1 MMAEHKRL
9 VGDLKGQYDE
19 ACDWNLR
26 YKAAFKGIHGSEL
39 GSFINAMQKPLELG
53 VLYMG
58 VGLCRW
64 KGWAGVLYIQDF
76 INCGATGP
84 PGHEPAVDFLSSTGL
99 SQAVD
104 TVSVRHM
111 SVT

>member
-39 GSFINAMQKPLELG
+39 GSFISAMQKPLELG
-53 VLYMG
+53 
-58 VGLCRW
+58 
-64 KGWAGVLYIQDF
+64 KGWENSRVELLKAYVPWSGW
-76 INCGATGP
+76 
-84 PGHEPAVDFLSSTGL
+84 S
-99 SQAVD
+99 
-104 TVSVRHM
+104 
-111 SVT
+111 